1 MRVHRMN
8 QHAVVLDNLLTGFR
22 WAVPQGVPLIVG
34 DTGDQDLTSR
44 VIREHDVDAIIHF
57 AASLIVPDSV
67 RAPLTYYRNN
77 TVNSQALIECAVN
90 SGVRHFIFSSTA
102 AVYGNPPEIPV
113 SEDASKIQSLF
124 GAWFGAA
131 PPGTRFR
138 AMNWPIDANGSP
150 KS

>member
-102 AVYGNPPEIPV
+102 AVYGNPQR
-113 SEDASKIQSLF
+113 SRSQRMRLK
-124 GAWFGAA
+124 
-131 PPGTRFR
+131 FR
-138 AMNWPIDANGSP
+138 AFLALGLAPRHLVRGSEQ
-150 KS
+150 